1 MTLITEKDDSSVRVA
16 LRVRPQS
23 AAEKIDMCRVCTSVM
38 DDSPQIVLGKDKAF
52 TYDYVFDTTS
62 HQEEI
67 FKNVSRELIDGCFD
81 GYNATILAYGQTG
94 SGKTYTMGT
103 SFDMNNSLGPE
114 QVGIIPRAMKHLFD
128 GIQRLKKEA
137 VEKNVAP
144 PEFKVQCQF
153 IELYNEEIVDLLD
166 IENKGRKVVKI
177 HEDVNSNIYTTGVVM
192 RNVTSEKDIM
202 KVLEEGALSRTT
214 ASTNMNA
221 TSSRSHAI
229 FTVHLKHHR
238 MAQVEAAD
246 GEGDENGQTEEFETL
261 SAKFN
266 FVDLAGSERLKRT
279 GATGDRAKEGISIN
293 QGLLSLG
300 NVISALGDRLKRGCH
315 VPYRDSK
322 LTRLLQDSLGGNSR
336 TIMIACV
343 SPSDRDFMETL
354 NTLKYAN
361 RARNIKN
368 KVVVNQDKASKQ
380 IAALRAEI
388 QTLQIELMEYKQG
401 KRVADGDGGDHMSD
415 VFHENTMLNTENENL
430 RLRMKALQE
439 TIDSQTQQI
448 AELKA
453 SAVLGKLGD
462 GENDVEAL
470 IVGYVK
476 EIEELSNKLIQSEA
490 MSSAAVKRARAISRM
505 AMSPGGPEEDAA
517 VSLIELAKLELQK
530 EKKKMRKGKHHHAH
544 DHKHHTPSPIKE
556 ADESEVQEKKDE
568 NENEKGVDDEI
579 ETEEAN
585 NENENQDEN
594 EENPEDEDE
603 EEEED
608 NDDGSFDSDDD
619 DDAISLAESSYQEE
633 VLREDIADVSTEI
646 TIKQKLI
653 EELEHSQQ
661 RLSALKHQYEEKLHV
676 LQNKIKE
683 TEDERDKVL
692 RNLGSVDSKAQ
703 EKSNEIRIRYEK
715 KLNSMQK
722 EMSKLQSAKRE
733 HARLMKA
740 KEQNEAQLKMLK
752 NELSDL
758 KKIKVK
764 LMRQMRDEVSK
775 AKHREEKFSSQLEQM
790 IKENR
795 KRDIQIKNLKQ
806 DKKQKDLILKRKQE
820 ELNSIRKQ
828 IKPVSGTVGM
838 KKKLEEENAK
848 LRAQV
853 AMQNS
858 AANDEPRKRGQAA
871 VKTPT
876 KERNPG
882 KPTTPQKSPA
892 VSRNAKKKWEMLE
905 RKMNDL
911 MLKMKTVASMEND
924 MERWLQDRDR
934 VSKQLEGC
942 QKKREEA
949 SRMNRDESLVQELNE
964 QHEALTAQMEYI
976 QENITESQSTIME
989 MEDVG
994 ELINSNEIIRGCS
1007 LSEARYMLD
1016 HFYGRTVEL
1025 SQEVANKDA
1034 AYKEL
1039 ELRLEAMEQ
1048 HCEVQQQLL
1057 QHVFVEKHF
1066 GEAGGDEEYQAG
1078 LLEDTLSENGLQTQP
1093 NFKSVSRKARRRT
1106 GCPEDFLRPTLA
1118 NQSTGPNENPAKQL
1132 ENALEKK
1139 VANMTRKGSDTP
1151 EVNQALMQ
1159 KLMEIDKALK
1169 RDKSEIDTKLMPP
1182 PTMSRGIPSSSQS
1195 TGSES
1200 RSRSL
1205 QTSSIDIKPKASNNK
1220 LDKKGRANSF
1230 GSTGSLNDVG
1240 MVSNGPL
1247 PPSFQRG
1254 NRVSKSARTFDSK
1267 FSDSHHSRIQPSSAK
1282 GSPTQLR
1289 KQSSADIDKASRP
1302 GSGFPSPGSSGNLRG
1317 ESSNNIY
1324 KSLPRVETDSTD
1336 VFKRLTS
1343 NLPQEADP
1351 DLGQMLPVKAP
1362 QGRPENLMCTHTA
1375 TGHTNAVLSLAV
1387 TENMLITGSKDR
1399 TAKIWDLNRGDEIL
1413 SLSGHKRDVAVVKYS
1428 PITKLVFTV
1437 NQSTIKIWD
1446 IRQRTGVCVKT
1457 LSGNF
1462 FQLGESAITCL
1473 ELNSTGDV
1481 LYSAV
1486 GNSVKMVDLKTY
1498 GTLGKLSGHSGTVTC
1513 LLVTKGD
1520 RKGDICVT
1528 GSKDHY
1534 VKVFEVLDDISG
1546 SQMPRHNLEPPH
1558 YDGVESLVIKGET
1571 LFSGS
1576 RDNSIKKWNLHNYQL
1591 KHHITTAHKD
1601 WVCSLNLVPKYDV
1614 VASGCRSGVLK
1625 TWHSESCTQIGE
1637 INAHSKSINAI
1648 SANSSL
1654 VFTASSDRLVRIWKP
1669 TPTMDE
1675 QVQAII
1681 SNDS

>member
-1 MTLITEKDDSSVRVA
+1 MTVIAENPKDDNSSVKVA

-23 AAEKIDMCRVCTSVM
+23 AAEKIDMCRVCTTVM
-38 DDSPQIVLGKDKAF
+38 DDTPQIVLGKDKAF
-52 TYDYVFDTTS
+52 TYDYVFDTDS
-62 HQEEI
+62 QQDQI
-67 FKNVSRELIDGCFD
+67 FSDVARDLIEGCFE

-114 QVGIIPRAMKHLFD
+114 QVGIIPRAMQHLFD
-128 GIQRLKKEA
+128 GIHKRKKDA
-137 VEKNVAP
+137 VDSNKSP

-153 IELYNEEIVDLLD
+153 IELYNEEIIDLLD
-166 IENKGRKVVKI
+166 IENKGRKVIKI
-177 HEDVNSNIYTTGVVM
+177 HEDVNSNIYTTGVTM

-202 KVLEEGALSRTT
+202 NVLQEGALSRTT

-238 MAQVEAAD
+238 MAKAESAEGED
-246 GEGDENGQTEEFETL
+246 EGDKEESDQIEDFETL

-300 NVISALGDRLKRGCH
+300 NVISALGDKAKRGCH

-388 QTLQIELMEYKQG
+388 QSLQLELMEYKQG
-401 KRVADGDGGDHMSD
+401 KRVADGEGGDHMSD
-415 VFHENTMLNTENENL
+415 MYHENTLLSTENENL
-430 RLRMKALQE
+430 RLRVKSLQE
-439 TIDSQTQQI
+439 TIDAQTQQI

-453 SAVLGKLGD
+453 STVLEKLGE
-462 GENDVEAL
+462 GNADVEAL

-476 EIEELSNKLIQSEA
+476 EIEELRNKLLQSEA
-490 MSSAAVKRARAISRM
+490 MSSAAIKRARAISRV
-505 AMSPGGPEEDAA
+505 AMSPGGPEDDAA
-517 VSLIELAKLELQK
+517 VSLIELAKMDLQK
-530 EKKKMRKGKHHHAH
+530 EKQKAKKGKHHHH
-544 DHKHHTPSPIKE
+544 HHHKHHTPTAIKE
-556 ADESEVQEKKDE
+556 SEETELHEGENDESEKLKGEDE
-568 NENEKGVDDEI
+568 NENEVEKKISNGDDKVHNHDEELEEEELLEI
-579 ETEEAN
+579 
-585 NENENQDEN
+585 QDEK
-594 EENPEDEDE
+594 EENSDE
-603 EEEED
+603 EEED
-608 NDDGSFDSDDD
+608 DDDDDGSSDSDD
-619 DDAISLAESSYQEE
+619 DDAISLAESSIHEE
-633 VLREDIADVSTEI
+633 ALREDIADLTTEI

-653 EELEHSQQ
+653 EELEHSHH
-661 RLSALKHQYEEKLHV
+661 RLSAMKQQYEEKMSL

-683 TEDERDKVL
+683 TEEERDKVL
-692 RNLGSVDSKAQ
+692 RNLGSVDSKAA
-703 EKSNEIRIRYEK
+703 EKAKEIRIEYEK
-715 KLNSMQK
+715 KLKSMKK

-740 KEQNEAQLKMLK
+740 NEQNEHQLKTLRT
-752 NELSDL
+752 ELADL
-758 KKIKVK
+758 KRIKVK

-806 DKKQKDLILKRKQE
+806 DQKQKELILKRKQE
-820 ELNSIRKQ
+820 ELNAIRKQ

-838 KKKLEEENAK
+838 RKKLEEENSK
-848 LRAQV
+848 LRGQQQAVQAV
-853 AMQNS
+853 S
-858 AANDEPRKRGQAA
+858 SSDEIRKRS
-871 VKTPT
+871 VPSVMKTPT
-876 KERNPG
+876 KEKNTA
-882 KPTTPQKSPA
+882 KPSNLQKSPA
-892 VSRNAKKKWEMLE
+892 VSRHAKKKWEMLE

-911 MLKMKTVASMEND
+911 MLKMKTVANMEND

-934 VSKQLEGC
+934 ISKQLEGC
-942 QKKREEA
+942 QKKRDEA
-949 SRMNRDESLVQELNE
+949 IRIRRDESLIQELNDQYE
-964 QHEALTAQMEYI
+964 GLSAQMDYI
-976 QENITESQSTIME
+976 QESISESQNTIME

-994 ELINSNEIIRGCS
+994 EMINSNEIIRGCS

-1066 GEAGGDEEYQAG
+1066 GEAGGDDDYSANALQDG
-1078 LLEDTLSENGLQTQP
+1078 SLENGFYQQP
-1093 NFKSVSRKARRRT
+1093 KFRRASSKARRRT
-1106 GCPEDFLRPTLA
+1106 GLPEDLLRPALNLQASSVNNT
-1118 NQSTGPNENPAKQL
+1118 SDVDKEKVGDNPIVGFA
-1132 ENALEKK
+1132 
-1139 VANMTRKGSDTP
+1139 RKGSDAP
-1151 EVNQALMQ
+1151 EVNQALLQ
-1159 KLMEIDKALK
+1159 KLMEIDKTLK
-1169 RDKSEIDTKLMPP
+1169 QKEKDKSDVDAQLMPP
-1182 PTMSRGIPSSSQS
+1182 PTVSRGMPSSSQNTAS
-1195 TGSES
+1195 EGRSKSFQPDSKAKLSES
-1200 RSRSL
+1200 KQR
-1205 QTSSIDIKPKASNNK
+1205 K
-1220 LDKKGRANSF
+1220 LTRANSF
-1230 GSTGSLNDVG
+1230 GSTGSLNEAS
-1240 MVSNGPL
+1240 SNSNSSL

-1254 NRVSKSARTFDSK
+1254 NRVSKSARTYGGK
-1267 FSDSHHSRIQPSSAK
+1267 TSDPGQRPPTSSAK
-1282 GSPTQLR
+1282 GSPMLMR
-1289 KQSSADIDKASRP
+1289 KQNSADGDKGSRP
-1302 GSGFPSPGSSGNLRG
+1302 PSG
-1317 ESSNNIY
+1317 
-1324 KSLPRVETDSTD
+1324 
-1336 VFKRLTS
+1336 
-1343 NLPQEADP
+1343 
-1351 DLGQMLPVKAP
+1351 GQMLPVKAP
-1362 QGRPENLMCTHTA
+1362 QGRPETLMCTHTA
-1375 TGHTNAVLSLAV
+1375 TGHNNAVLSLAV
-1387 TENMLITGSKDR
+1387 TEDLLITGSKDR
-1399 TAKIWDLNRGDEIL
+1399 TAKVWDLNRGDEIM
-1413 SLSGHKRDVAVVKYS
+1413 SLGGHKRDVTVVRYS
-1428 PITKLVFTV
+1428 PFTKLVFTV

-1446 IRQRTGVCVKT
+1446 IRQNTGTCVKT

-1462 FQLGESAITCL
+1462 FQIGESAIMSL
-1473 ELNSTGDV
+1473 ELNYTGNI

-1498 GTLGKLSGHSGTVTC
+1498 GTIGKLSGHSGTVTC
-1513 LLVTKGD
+1513 MLVAESNRSGD
-1520 RKGDICVT
+1520 LCVT

-1534 VKVFEVLDDISG
+1534 VKVFEVVNDVSG

-1558 YDGVESLVIKGET
+1558 YDGVESLVIKDET

-1591 KHHITTAHKD
+1591 KHHMTNAHKD
-1601 WVCSLNLVPKYDV
+1601 WVCSFNVVPVYDV
-1614 VASGCRSGVLK
+1614 IASGCRSGVLK
-1625 TWHSESCTQIGE
+1625 MWHTDSFTQLGE
-1637 INAHSKSINAI
+1637 INAHSKAINAI
-1648 SANSSL
+1648 SANASL
-1654 VFTASSDRLVRIWKP
+1654 LFTASSDRLVRIWKP

-1675 QVQAII
+1675 QVEGIV
-1681 SNDS
+1681 NKD